1 MSDLATASP
10 FVRTVHR
17 SRADFR
23 RWKRELSGMLKV
35 SPFLLVLIV
44 FLVLPLAM
52 MVVVSF
58 WLFVG
63 FMSRPAFVFNNYIKL
78 FTSASTINLYLKTFE
93 LAAITWAATL
103 LIGFTLAYH
112 ITFDVRR
119 RPTALVKFL
128 ILTVPFLISSII
140 RTISWVP
147 LLAQNG
153 VVNSVL
159 LGIGIIREPLHFLL
173 YSEFAVIVA
182 YVHMYSGV
190 MMGPIYNTMSR
201 IDRSL
206 LEAASDCGASGFQ
219 IFWRIILPLTLP
231 GIAIGSIFVVALVIG
246 DVAVV
251 RLLGGGQIGTVAI
264 AIYNEVALVQFP
276 LACASAVLLLAVLLV
291 LVTIATRFVNI
302 RREI

>member
-1 MSDLATASP
+1 
-10 FVRTVHR
+10 
-17 SRADFR
+17 
-23 RWKRELSGMLKV
+23 MLKV